1 MARARQT
8 LERRQLGLA
17 LRRIR
22 EGSGSSQQ
30 AAAEA
35 IGRVRSRIVELED
48 GKGTLS
54 QEDLGKLLDFYEV
67 SGDERETALALGA
80 QARKRQRG
88 RTYTDLLPGAFQ
100 RFADLEASATEI
112 SSYESG
118 MVPGLLQTPE
128 YVRALINEGDGIW
141 WQSSEAELEQ
151 RVAFRLDRQKRTFN
165 ASPSKTM
172 TFILTEES
180 LRARVGD
187 RDVMRGQL
195 AHLLALQDERDELTI
210 QVLPFESYQNP
221 ARGGG
226 FTLFEFSGQGS
237 PVAFAN
243 VVYGPSTYFHE
254 EADTA
259 TMFRVFRR
267 LHDLALSPPK
277 SRQLIDE
284 IMKDG

>member
-8 LERRQLGLA
+8 LERRQLGLT

-22 EGSGSSQQ
+22 EESGMSQQ

-80 QARKRQRG
+80 QARRRQRG

-100 RFADLEASATEI
+100 RFADLEASAAEI
-112 SSYESG
+112 SSYECG

-128 YVRALINEGDGIW
+128 YVRALIDEGDGIW
-141 WQSSEAELEQ
+141 WRSSEAELEQ
-151 RVAFRLDRQKRTFN
+151 RVAFRLDRQKRTFD
-165 ASPSKTM
+165 ASPAKKMS
-172 TFILTEES
+172 FVLTEES
-180 LRARVGD
+180 LRSRVGGPEIM
-187 RDVMRGQL
+187 RDQL
-195 AHLLALQDERDELTI
+195 AHLLDLLGRRADLSI
-210 QVLPFESYQNP
+210 QVLPRESYQNP

-243 VVYGPSTYFHE
+243 VVYGPSTYFHD

-267 LHDLALSPPK
+267 LRDLALSAQA
-277 SRQLIDE
+277 SRQLIDG
-284 IMKDG
+284 IMRGG